1 MRLQTILLPTEEIC
15 SEPSLYCHAEGAKT
29 DWNGYL
35 NLFYI
40 EKWKAYTTL
49 RTLRLVLRLKGW
61 SAIRLMHDQELLR
74 ELPLNAGETEE
85 HRFEL
90 PYDEYE
96 SGVFWFSLTAAAEER
111 TVSGRYEG
119 EAELCH
125 AVNIAADICTFRRE
139 AFVVKNLRSVEGFM
153 EKREEI
159 EAAAHLR
166 VFIVDNGNTLEKHPE
181 IQELLARSPGA
192 AGEEFISVIA
202 NRNVG
207 GTGGF
212 TRGMIEALDRKEKE
226 GLTHV
231 LLMDDDAVF
240 DPDIFVRLYGFLSS
254 LKEAHRNIT
263 VGGVLLREDYPWIMQ
278 AGGEWYGNFRGWNDH
293 PLYDLRSFENST
305 ADFMCEAGA
314 GGKTLYSGWWCC
326 CYSLNVVR
334 EDNLPVPMFLHH
346 DDISYGLQNAE
357 HGIVFLNGVNAWH
370 KGFGM
375 SFAGVNEYYDVRN
388 PLITASLFE
397 PAVPRYKVIRK
408 LWAAITVMLAE
419 YRYAEGMLAYRGLK
433 DFLRGPEWLCHTD
446 AEVLHGELRAYI
458 GKHFPLRP
466 YEELD
471 DAEFGESKRQIK
483 MAMERF
489 DFAEVIRSEK
499 SIQLKK
505 AWIRLISFNGWL
517 LPAKRGPVA
526 VAATDS
532 LLRAFRRKKIV
543 LFEPG
548 SGKAAIARRDYRQL
562 KKFIRIYF
570 RSALLILK
578 YYPRASAQYRQQ
590 YKEVSS
596 AAAWRRYLRIQ

>member
-15 SEPSLYCHAEGAKT
+15 SEPSLYFHAEGERT
-29 DWNGYL
+29 DWNGYF

-40 EKWKAYTTL
+40 EKWKVYTAL
-49 RTLRLVLRLKGW
+49 RTLRLTLRLKGW
-61 SAIRLMHDQELLR
+61 SRICLMHDRVLLR
-74 ELPLNAGETEE
+74 EFSLNAGEVEDYQ
-85 HRFEL
+85 FDF

-96 SGVFWFSLTAAAEER
+96 SGVFWFSLTAATKER
-111 TVSGRYEG
+111 VVSGWYEG
-119 EAELCH
+119 ETEICH
-125 AVNIAADICTFRRE
+125 TVNIAADICTFRRE
-139 AFVVKNLRSVEGFM
+139 AFVVKNLRSMEGFM
-153 EKREEI
+153 EQREKI

-166 VFIVDNGNTLEKHPE
+166 VFIVDNGNTLENHHE
-181 IQELLARSPGA
+181 IQELLARSRRV
-192 AGEEFISVIA
+192 AGEEFISVIS

-254 LKEAHRNIT
+254 LKEDHRNIT
-263 VGGVLLREDYPWIMQ
+263 IGGVLLREDYPWIMQ

-305 ADFMCEAGA
+305 ADFICAAREGA
-314 GGKTLYSGWWCC
+314 KKLYSGWWCC
-326 CYSLNVVR
+326 CYSLNAVR

-375 SFAGVNEYYDVRN
+375 VFTGVNEYYDVRN

-397 PAVPRYKVIRK
+397 PAMPRYKVIQK
-408 LWAAITVMLAE
+408 VWTAITVMLAE
-419 YRYAEGMLAYRGLK
+419 YRYAEGQLAYRGLK

-446 AEVLHGELRAYI
+446 AEALHGELRAYI
-458 GKHFPLRP
+458 GKYFPLRS

-471 DAEFGESKRQIK
+471 DAEFGELKHQIK
-483 MAMERF
+483 KAMDQF
-489 DFAEVIRSEK
+489 DLAVVIRSEK

-505 AWIRLISFNGWL
+505 EWVRLISFNGWL
-517 LPAKRGPVA
+517 LPPISDPAA
-526 VAATDS
+526 VSATDS

-543 LFEPG
+543 LFEPS
-548 SGKAAIARRDYRQL
+548 SGRAVVAKRDYRQL
-562 KKFIRIYF
+562 KKFIKIYF

-578 YYPRASAQYRQQ
+578 YYPRASAQYRHQ
-590 YKEVSS
+590 YKEISS
-596 AAAWRRYLRIQ
+596 AAMWRRYLRMQ